1 MTGNWTAPPP
11 TAEAARQDEL
21 TAAGLKRDSFT
32 GRLVPTGAILGALWR
47 LRSYAMA

>member
-1 MTGNWTAPPP
+1 MNSTWTAPPP

-32 GRLVPTGAILGALWR
+32 GRLVGRGPQRTGLG
-47 LRSYAMA
+47 S